1 MEERNNNYT
10 IMEGCTLPSKGL
22 IYDQKVNPN
31 IELRSMTA
39 RDEMKRLNP
48 SATPLKTLA
57 DIIENCCIEKPAI
70 HVYDMAVGDY
80 EFLLHKLRIV
90 TYGPEYKVSVTCPY
104 CGEGVDTSAKLDEL
118 EVKEFDAEEF
128 EAIRT
133 FTLPVG
139 GQIVS
144 LKFNTPRALDSI
156 ENKAKEMKRKAKGAE
171 INFDTYAQMLYVIDT
186 VDGKVI
192 YDVKPGTQTDTK
204 IRLRGKGVPS
214 WRNKDVRGDH
224 YITLVVQVPDKLKP
238 EAKELLR
245 QFDALTGDSLN
256 AVSRESSEKDTAQD
270 NKENT
275 KDNKKKKFCK

>member
-156 ENKAKEMKRKAKGAE
+156 ENRAKEMKRKAKGAE
-171 INFDTYAQMLYVIDT
+171 INVDTYAQMLYVIDT
-186 VDGKVI
+186 VDGKKLSQLDLEYFI
-192 YDVKPGTQTDTK
+192 NELPARDMNA
-204 IRLRGKGVPS
+204 IINHS
-214 WRNKDVRGDH
+214 
-224 YITLVVQVPDKLKP
+224 DKLNNYVGLENLLSITCPKCGEESNTFFRFGP
-238 EAKELLR
+238 EFFR
-245 QFDALTGDSLN
+245 PTND
-256 AVSRESSEKDTAQD
+256 
-270 NKENT
+270 
-275 KDNKKKKFCK
+275 